1 MKRRGKLSG
10 INLWE
15 CSKDV
20 YFGVLLF
27 GFWDDIYIYLCR
39 RVVAALCFVLF
50 VIVTWVRQK
59 KVLFVSRPRVVV
71 AVLHRHLVA
80 AVLRRLHRVLRR
92 LLLALCILC
101 NNGLSVCHVLYETTH
116 ASLIYSSST
125 LIG

>member
-1 MKRRGKLSG
+1 MCILGFCCLG
-10 INLWE
+10 
-15 CSKDV
+15 
-20 YFGVLLF
+20 FGM
-27 GFWDDIYIYLCR
+27 IYLCR

-59 KVLFVSRPRVVV
+59 KVLLVSRPRVVV

-101 NNGLSVCHVLYETTH
+101 NNGLSVCHVLCETTH